1 MDIQIISLGKFK
13 STIPYKDIFNFYKN
27 RISLNLN
34 LIELK
39 TYNFEKKKNLTLKKM
54 KLRNI

>member
-39 TYNFEKKKNLTLKKM
+39 TYNFEKKEKT
-54 KLRNI
+54 

>member
-39 TYNFEKKKNLTLKKM
+39 TYNFEKKKT
-54 KLRNI
+54 

>member
-39 TYNFEKKKNLTLKKM
+39 TYNFEKRKNLTLKKM

>member
-39 TYNFEKKKNLTLKKM
+39 DLQF
-54 KLRNI
+54 